1 MKEYEMLGFY
11 LSGHPLEQYKANFDK
26 LFIKSFSDI
35 KSNSK
40 YHDQKD
46 ILLSGTLL
54 TKKEKRSA
62 RGNSYAF
69 LNFSDL
75 TSIYEL
81 IIFES
86 NLRKYRDMLNEG
98 ESFIVGVDF
107 STQNGTL
114 RGELKKVF
122 KFDDLERIDTKN
134 FAADVKQV
142 TSAQQTVSI
151 YTDGNFSKDELS
163 KLKWIR
169 GKSNVQII
177 INNQLLKIP
186 GQFEISSEMISKM
199 KNLNGVKKIDLI

>member
-1 MKEYEMLGFY
+1 MC
-11 LSGHPLEQYKANFDK
+11 
-26 LFIKSFSDI
+26 I
-35 KSNSK
+35 
-40 YHDQKD
+40 
-46 ILLSGTLL
+46 
-54 TKKEKRSA
+54 
-62 RGNSYAF
+62 
-69 LNFSDL
+69 
-75 TSIYEL
+75 
-81 IIFES
+81 
-86 NLRKYRDMLNEG
+86 RDR
-98 ESFIVGVDF
+98 SFIVGVDF

-122 KFDDLERIDTKN
+122 KFDDVERIDTKN
-134 FAADVKQV
+134 FTANVKQV
-142 TSAQQTVSI
+142 ATAQQTVSI